1 MVAGCVCFPSKM
13 CPLSNLLDQT
23 ILSRQKG
30 FWLCLQAVRSAPCR
44 ARCIPVPSTVAE
56 LTHCQHTRRGCW
68 KQHRTQEVGGMK
80 CASSHSGSS
89 YSRVSSVLGVLDKRR
104 SRTET
109 LDAVCACGLLIQIT
123 YLLSYTC
130 LGFFK
135 FILFPDRSR
144 DSY

>member
-1 MVAGCVCFPSKM
+1 
-13 CPLSNLLDQT
+13 
-23 ILSRQKG
+23 
-30 FWLCLQAVRSAPCR
+30 
-44 ARCIPVPSTVAE
+44 
-56 LTHCQHTRRGCW
+56 
-68 KQHRTQEVGGMK
+68 MK

-109 LDAVCACGLLIQIT
+109 LDAVCACGLLIQIA

-135 FILFPDRSR
+135 FILFYFQTGVEILTEAQHKH
-144 DSY
+144 SYLLE